1 MASVWRLTPIV
12 FGLALGGCVERTNS
26 RDYFVHDGPDVVI
39 TGAGPKAPV
48 TVGQSAAFV
57 IKVANTGNEVA
68 KNVRVTDTPG
78 AQSDLVSITCAGADH
93 ATCPKDVKPDMVVPE
108 LPVGGSLTFTATLK
122 LKEPITGVIINTL
135 VAFSDGD
142 PDPNNNSLVLDALV
156 R

>member
-12 FGLALGGCVERTNS
+12 LGLALGGCVERTNS

-39 TGAGPKAPV
+39 TGSGPGAPV
-48 TVGQSAAFV
+48 KVGDPAAFV

-78 AQSDLVSITCAGADH
+78 AQSDLLSVACVAADH
-93 ATCPKDVKPDMVVPE
+93 ATCPTDVKPAMVVPE
-108 LPVGGSLTFTATLK
+108 IPAGGSLTFTATLK
-122 LKEPITGVIINTL
+122 LKEPVTGVIINTL
-135 VAFSDGD
+135 VASSEGD
-142 PDPNNNSLVLDALV
+142 PDPNNNSLVLDAMV